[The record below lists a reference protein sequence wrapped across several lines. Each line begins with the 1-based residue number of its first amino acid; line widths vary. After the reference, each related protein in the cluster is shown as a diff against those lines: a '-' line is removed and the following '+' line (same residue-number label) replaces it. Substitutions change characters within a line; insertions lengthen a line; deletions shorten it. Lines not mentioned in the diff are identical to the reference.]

1 MKKHDIARMIDHTLL
16 APNASSEDIRS
27 LCREAAENDFASVCI
42 QPCYV
47 PLAAECL
54 KGSRAKVCTVIGFP
68 LGVNCT
74 EIKAA
79 EAAKAVTDGADE
91 VDMVL
96 NRSLVAD
103 GRWAEVQKDIE
114 AVVAAA
120 KGRLVKVI
128 LEATEL
134 QPDELAEAARTAVT
148 AGADFVKTSTGF
160 VGGGARVEDI
170 RIMKEA
176 VGDRAQ
182 IKASGGIHSYDEAMA
197 MIAAGATRIGASAG
211 LAIIAGA
218 EDRK

>member
-16 APNASSEDIRS
+16 APNASSEDIRR

-79 EAAKAVTDGADE
+79 EAAKAVADGADE

-103 GRWAEVQKDIE
+103 GRWDEVQKDIE

-134 QPDELAEAARTAVT
+134 QPDELAEAARTAVA

-176 VGDRAQ
+176 IGDRAQ

-211 LAIIAGA
+211 LAILAGA
-218 EDRK
+218 EE

>member
-16 APNASSEDIRS
+16 APNASSKDIRR

-79 EAAKAVTDGADE
+79 EAAKAVADGADE

-103 GRWAEVQKDIE
+103 GRWDEVQKDIE

-134 QPDELAEAARTAVT
+134 QPDVLAEAARTAVA

-218 EDRK
+218 EE

>member
-16 APNASSEDIRS
+16 APNASSEDIRR

-79 EAAKAVTDGADE
+79 EAA
-91 VDMVL
+91 
-96 NRSLVAD
+96 
-103 GRWAEVQKDIE
+103 
-114 AVVAAA
+114 
-120 KGRLVKVI
+120 
-128 LEATEL
+128 
-134 QPDELAEAARTAVT
+134 RTAVA

-218 EDRK
+218 ED

>member
-16 APNASSEDIRS
+16 APNASSEDIRR

-79 EAAKAVTDGADE
+79 EAAKAVADGADE

-103 GRWAEVQKDIE
+103 GRWDEVQKDIE

-134 QPDELAEAARTAVT
+134 QPDELAEAARTAVA

-218 EDRK
+218 ED

>member
-16 APNASSEDIRS
+16 APNASSEDIRR

-79 EAAKAVTDGADE
+79 EAAKAVADGADE

-103 GRWAEVQKDIE
+103 GRWDEVQKDIE

-134 QPDELAEAARTAVT
+134 QPDELAEAARTAVA

-176 VGDRAQ
+176 VGDRAL

-211 LAIIAGA
+211 LAILAGA
-218 EDRK
+218 ED

>member
-16 APNASSEDIRS
+16 APNASSEDIRR

-79 EAAKAVTDGADE
+79 EAAKAVADGADE

-103 GRWAEVQKDIE
+103 GRWTEVQKDIE

-134 QPDELAEAARTAVT
+134 QPDELAEAARTAVA

-211 LAIIAGA
+211 LAILAGA
-218 EDRK
+218 ED

>member
-16 APNASSEDIRS
+16 APNASSEDIRR

-79 EAAKAVTDGADE
+79 EAAKAVADGADE

-103 GRWAEVQKDIE
+103 GRWDEVQKDIE
-114 AVVAAA
+114 AVVPAA

-134 QPDELAEAARTAVT
+134 QPDELAEAARTAVA

-218 EDRK
+218 ED